1 MRSRLRDPTLF
12 REQAYIGGEWTD
24 GGAKK
29 QFSVFNP
36 YSADQIGI
44 CPEMSHEGTLRAV
57 EVAQKAFDSFQHT
70 MPRQRM
76 LILKNWFEL
85 MQEHE
90 EDLATILSFEN
101 GRPIEAARAEIKYAA
116 SFFEWFQGEAVR
128 SYGETMHSSTPS
140 SRVLTLKQ
148 PIGVVGI
155 ITPWNF
161 PSAMI
166 TRKVGASVAAGCSV
180 VVKPA
185 AETPYSA
192 LALAELGERAGLPAG
207 VFNVVT
213 TDENIAEVGKVL
225 CEHPTVKKLSF
236 TGSTGVGK
244 ILMQQSSSSLKKLSM
259 ELGGNAPFIV
269 FDDADFDNAIE
280 GLMAAKFR
288 ASGQTCVCANRVYV
302 QEGIYDKFVGQLA
315 KVVESRLVPGDLMS
329 TSTTLGPLINTKAV
343 KKVERLV
350 EDACKLGATV
360 VTGGSRS
367 NSDPETFYPA
377 TILTNMNSS
386 MQASKEELFG
396 PVVAFYPFK
405 TEEDLLK
412 LANDSEVGLA
422 SYVYTKDL
430 SKAWRAAELLQTG
443 MVGVNTGVISDPV
456 APFGGIKHSGFG
468 REGGRLG
475 IEEFQIIKT
484 VTIGGLGLPEKSPMI

>member
-1 MRSRLRDPTLF
+1 
-12 REQAYIGGEWTD
+12 
-24 GGAKK
+24 
-29 QFSVFNP
+29 
-36 YSADQIGI
+36 
-44 CPEMSHEGTLRAV
+44 
-57 EVAQKAFDSFQHT
+57 
-70 MPRQRM
+70 
-76 LILKNWFEL
+76 
-85 MQEHE
+85 
-90 EDLATILSFEN
+90 
-101 GRPIEAARAEIKYAA
+101 
-116 SFFEWFQGEAVR
+116 
-128 SYGETMHSSTPS
+128 
-140 SRVLTLKQ
+140 
-148 PIGVVGI
+148 
-155 ITPWNF
+155 
-161 PSAMI
+161 
-166 TRKVGASVAAGCSV
+166 
-180 VVKPA
+180 
-185 AETPYSA
+185 
-192 LALAELGERAGLPAG
+192 
-207 VFNVVT
+207 
-213 TDENIAEVGKVL
+213 
-225 CEHPTVKKLSF
+225 
-236 TGSTGVGK
+236 
-244 ILMQQSSSSLKKLSM
+244 
-259 ELGGNAPFIV
+259 
-269 FDDADFDNAIE
+269 
-280 GLMAAKFR
+280 MAAKFR

-315 KVVESRLVPGDLMS
+315 KVVENRLTPGDPMS
-329 TSTTLGPLINTKAV
+329 ESTTIGPLINTKAV

-367 NSDPETFYPA
+367 TSDPETFYPA

-475 IEEFQIIKT
+475 IEEFQIIKVSANQLLELLSHPFKT
-484 VTIGGLGLPEKSPMI
+484 VTIGGLCLPEKSSLI